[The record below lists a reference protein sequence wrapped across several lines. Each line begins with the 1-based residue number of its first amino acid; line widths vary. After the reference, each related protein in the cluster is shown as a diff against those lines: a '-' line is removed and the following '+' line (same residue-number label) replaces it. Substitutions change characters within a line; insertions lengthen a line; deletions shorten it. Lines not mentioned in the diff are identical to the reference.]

1 MAQPQKSRV
10 QSNRNAT
17 AKKAETAT
25 VGRAA
30 LMFPTAVDVP
40 ENPAWRRDI
49 YRSVDLTKDENAAL
63 YYPVEPQGG
72 DMNLFT
78 LLFKLLNT
86 GKIPAY
92 EYQLDGTMFTV
103 IRYSGVRQKPKVV
116 KFMELDLKELILI
129 SEDGTSRTEE
139 IEAITAKAQPKR
151 ITYYLNAQDPNR
163 PSLVLYA
170 RGYGDEAG
178 RYVKAYINPSAEMIN
193 NMKLVA
199 PGKVF
204 SYEI

>member
-1 MAQPQKSRV
+1 MGDKAMIDANVISNISCRCVVDRKIHTSTRV
-10 QSNRNAT
+10 IQFLLYFS
-17 AKKAETAT
+17 
-25 VGRAA
+25 VFVFVVIGMYGGF
-30 LMFPTAVDVP
+30 LWLIPTLGTLFF
-40 ENPAWRRDI
+40 AWYFMGEHRV
-49 YRSVDLTKDENAAL
+49 S
-63 YYPVEPQGG
+63 
-72 DMNLFT
+72 
-78 LLFKLLNT
+78 
-86 GKIPAY
+86 Y

-151 ITYYLNAQDPNR
+151 ITYYLNVQDPNR

>member
-1 MAQPQKSRV
+1 MGDKAMIDANVISNISCRCVVDRKIHTSTRV
-10 QSNRNAT
+10 IQFLLYFS
-17 AKKAETAT
+17 
-25 VGRAA
+25 VFVFVVIGMYGGF
-30 LMFPTAVDVP
+30 LWLIPTLGTLFF
-40 ENPAWRRDI
+40 AWYFMGEHRV
-49 YRSVDLTKDENAAL
+49 SHEH
-63 YYPVEPQGG
+63 
-72 DMNLFT
+72 
-78 LLFKLLNT
+78 
-86 GKIPAY
+86 
-92 EYQLDGTMFTV
+92 QLDGTMFTV

-139 IEAITAKAQPKR
+139 IEAISAKAQPKR

>member
-1 MAQPQKSRV
+1 MIDANVISNISCRYVVDRKIHTSTRV
-10 QSNRNAT
+10 IQFLLYFS
-17 AKKAETAT
+17 
-25 VGRAA
+25 VFVFVVIGMYGGF
-30 LMFPTAVDVP
+30 LWLIPTLGTLFF
-40 ENPAWRRDI
+40 AWYFMGEHRV
-49 YRSVDLTKDENAAL
+49 S
-63 YYPVEPQGG
+63 
-72 DMNLFT
+72 
-78 LLFKLLNT
+78 
-86 GKIPAY
+86 Y

-151 ITYYLNAQDPNR
+151 ITYYPNAQDPNR
-163 PSLVLYA
+163 PRLVLYA
-170 RGYGDEAG
+170 RGYGGEAG
-178 RYVKAYINPSAEMIN
+178 RYVKAYINPAAEMIN